1 MATARERSSS
11 SESLE
16 EPSPLPG
23 DGLGKGEAEGPVDS
37 FLLRQQR
44 ERMFELRRISHG
56 DRPVSGHGICEKLDA
71 FFRNHVGAD
80 STELSEEDGQSRPTG
95 SQRRTEERRPEA
107 VRLEVRGLFDQHR
120 VSGVLQSDL
129 FRRELENVV
138 RGGLSRFHR
147 SVPPPPL
154 PPPSPQVLTMLSC
167 YPQTSTMRVPPP
179 LMLMRQEVY
188 PASRPGAPLMSPFT
202 PGCGRSLPLPLLPL
216 IWAWVLL
223 RRAMVLSHHRPL
235 TRQHST
241 HSHGSSNSKHQDNRD
256 SRAHGNSNKAHGNN
270 SKAHGNSS
278 RAHGNSSRAHGN
290 SSKAHGNSS
299 KAHGNSSKAHGNSS
313 KAHGNS
319 SRAHGNSSR
328 AHGNNSKARGN
339 SSRAHGNNSKAHGN
353 SGKAH
358 GNNSNRHKEV
368 IGSNPGC
375 SNGRLSYGNNKQAQ
389 RENIVSDI
397 SELLQRQLV
406 SSSLDGGFRGVL
418 ELMVARRV
426 NETGTDG
433 ERVQESIQNIPRS
446 RPHRRNDF
454 SHLGISAQ
462 PQGAEADGIGAA
474 GIQGPEMQSLRAQVE
489 ELKNMV
495 RVSFDLQLDLQRA
508 IRQEV
513 AAAMATHTGSNTQD
527 VPVTRAVREGHCLIC
542 LDQMVDSVLYQCG
555 HMCVCNGCG
564 LNLKSQG
571 HNCPVCRAPIR
582 DVIRAYRCNQD

>member
-23 DGLGKGEAEGPVDS
+23 DGLGKGEAEGTVDS

-154 PPPSPQVLTMLSC
+154 PPPPPQDFNDASSTTTDVDETGSVSSF
-167 YPQTSTMRVPPP
+167 TSGSTSDVSLHSWLWQVPPP
-179 LMLMRQEVY
+179 PPAPSHLGMGPPQTGNGAFPPPPSYQAAQHAQPWQQQQQAPGQQGQQGPWQQQQGPWQQQQGPWQQQQGPWQQQQGPWQQPQGPWQQQQGPWQQQQGPWQQQQGPWQQRQG
-188 PASRPGAPLMSPFT
+188 PWQQQQGPWQQRQGPWQQQQQAQRGHRQQPWLQQRQAQLQQQQ
-202 PGCGRSLPLPLLPL
+202 
-216 IWAWVLL
+216 AN
-223 RRAMVLSHHRPL
+223 RRTLY
-235 TRQHST
+235 
-241 HSHGSSNSKHQDNRD
+241 DI
-256 SRAHGNSNKAHGNN
+256 
-270 SKAHGNSS
+270 
-278 RAHGNSSRAHGN
+278 
-290 SSKAHGNSS
+290 
-299 KAHGNSSKAHGNSS
+299 
-313 KAHGNS
+313 
-319 SRAHGNSSR
+319 
-328 AHGNNSKARGN
+328 
-339 SSRAHGNNSKAHGN
+339 
-353 SGKAH
+353 
-358 GNNSNRHKEV
+358 E
-368 IGSNPGC
+368 
-375 SNGRLSYGNNKQAQ
+375 QAQ

-397 SELLQRQLV
+397 SELLQQQLV

-513 AAAMATHTGSNTQD
+513 AAAMAAHTGSNTQD

-542 LDQMVDSVLYQCG
+542 LDQTVDSVLYQCG

>member
-23 DGLGKGEAEGPVDS
+23 EEPQGKGEPGETVDS

-56 DRPVSGHGICEKLDA
+56 DRPVSGQGFREKLDA

-80 STELSEEDGQSRPTG
+80 SAELSEEDQNRP
-95 SQRRTEERRPEA
+95 SQGRTEERRPEA
-107 VRLEVRGLFDQHR
+107 VRLEVRGLFDQRR
-120 VSGVLQSDL
+120 VSNVLQSDL
-129 FRRELENVV
+129 FRRELESVV

-154 PPPSPQVLTMLSC
+154 PPPPPQDFNDASSTATDIDETGSVSSF
-167 YPQTSTMRVPPP
+167 TSGSTSDVSLHSWLWQVPPP
-179 LMLMRQEVY
+179 PPPVSSQQWMVPPQMGPPQMGNGAFPPQPPSYQAAQHAQQPWQQQQQASGQQGPWQQQQQQGPWQQGPWQQQQGPWQQGQQSPWQQQQGPWQQGQQGPWQQQQGPWQQGQQGPWQQQQGPWQQQQGLWQQQQQQGPWQQQQQAQQGHRQQ
-188 PASRPGAPLMSPFT
+188 PWLQRRQPT
-202 PGCGRSLPLPLLPL
+202 PWQRQQQQQ
-216 IWAWVLL
+216 AN
-223 RRAMVLSHHRPL
+223 RRTLY
-235 TRQHST
+235 
-241 HSHGSSNSKHQDNRD
+241 DI
-256 SRAHGNSNKAHGNN
+256 
-270 SKAHGNSS
+270 
-278 RAHGNSSRAHGN
+278 
-290 SSKAHGNSS
+290 
-299 KAHGNSSKAHGNSS
+299 
-313 KAHGNS
+313 
-319 SRAHGNSSR
+319 
-328 AHGNNSKARGN
+328 
-339 SSRAHGNNSKAHGN
+339 
-353 SGKAH
+353 
-358 GNNSNRHKEV
+358 E
-368 IGSNPGC
+368 
-375 SNGRLSYGNNKQAQ
+375 QAQ

-397 SELLQRQLV
+397 SELLQRHVV

-454 SHLGISAQ
+454 SHLGINTQ
-462 PQGAEADGIGAA
+462 PQGAEADGTGTA
-474 GIQGPEMQSLRAQVE
+474 GIQGPEMQSLRAE
-489 ELKNMV
+489 IDELKNMV

-513 AAAMATHTGSNTQD
+513 AAAMAAHTGSNTQD
-527 VPVTRAVREGHCLIC
+527 IPVTRAVREGHCLIC
-542 LDQMVDSVLYQCG
+542 LDQTVDSVLYQCG

>member
-1 MATARERSSS
+1 MATARDRSSS

-16 EPSPLPG
+16 EPTPLPG
-23 DGLGKGEAEGPVDS
+23 DGLGKGEGEGSVDS
-37 FLLRQQR
+37 FFLRQQR
-44 ERMFELRRISHG
+44 ERFSELRRISHG
-56 DRPVSGHGICEKLDA
+56 ERPVSGQGICEKLDS
-71 FFRNHVGAD
+71 FFRGQIGAD
-80 STELSEEDGQSRPTG
+80 SAELGEENDENRPTS

-120 VSGVLQSDL
+120 VSNVLQSDL

-147 SVPPPPL
+147 SVPPPRL
-154 PPPSPQVLTMLSC
+154 PPPPPPQDFNDASSTTTATDFDETGSVSSF
-167 YPQTSTMRVPPP
+167 TSGSTSDVSLHSWLWQVPPP
-179 LMLMRQEVY
+179 PPQW
-188 PASRPGAPLMSPFT
+188 APEH
-202 PGCGRSLPLPLLPL
+202 
-216 IWAWVLL
+216 
-223 RRAMVLSHHRPL
+223 SHHLPL
-235 TRQHST
+235 TRRHSM
-241 HSHGSSNSKHQDNRD
+241 HSHGNSRHLGSWD
-256 SRAHGNSNKAHGNN
+256 SR
-270 SKAHGNSS
+270 AHGNSS

-290 SSKAHGNSS
+290 SSKAHGNRAHNH
-299 KAHGNSSKAHGNSS
+299 KAHGNNSS
-313 KAHGNS
+313 RAIGNKAHGNS
-319 SRAHGNSSR
+319 SRALGNRVHGNRAHGNSSSR
-328 AHGNNSKARGN
+328 AHGNNS
-339 SSRAHGNNSKAHGN
+339 RAHGN
-353 SGKAH
+353 
-358 GNNSNRHKEV
+358 SNRHSKV
-368 IGSNPGC
+368 IGSNLGC
-375 SNGRLSYGNNKQAQ
+375 NKGSQHYCNDSSSNSKASRRALYDIEQAQ
-389 RENIVSDI
+389 RENIVNDI

-426 NETGTDG
+426 NESGTDG
-433 ERVQESIQNIPRS
+433 ERVQESIQSIPRS

-454 SHLGISAQ
+454 SHLGINAQ

-474 GIQGPEMQSLRAQVE
+474 GNQLQGPELASLQAQVE

-513 AAAMATHTGSNTQD
+513 AAAMAAHTGSNTQD

-542 LDQMVDSVLYQCG
+542 LDQTVDTVLYQCG

-564 LNLKSQG
+564 LNLKAQG